1 MILNIGN
8 CPLCKSPVKWDTEED
23 KCVFV
28 KSSCLCEAPF
38 PKLFMKVWRTYAD
51 FIDITY
57 AHDLWKEGHEEGKKI
72 GYAEG
77 ETEGSEEGYDEGYN
91 IGYEEGQTAGYKE
104 GRTDGYE
111 EGHTDGHS
119 DGYGEASCE

>member
-28 KSSCLCEAPF
+28 KSSCLCQAPF

-57 AHDLWKEGHEEGKKI
+57 AYDIWKTGHAI
-72 GYAEG
+72 GYG
-77 ETEGSEEGYDEGYN
+77 EAQKEDDLDQTESYDEGYGAGHDK
-91 IGYEEGQTAGYKE
+91 GYTEGEKQGYLEGNEDGYSSGFDAGY
-104 GRTDGYE
+104 
-111 EGHTDGHS
+111 S
-119 DGYGEASCE
+119 DCEDN